1 MSLLLYQNIYLIYQN
16 SDAASSFF
24 DYRTPLYFL
33 QELLS
38 ELYNANYLMKKQ
50 LLIPAL
56 IVLFLIIGTVIAVM
70 LGRGYSLN
78 WNGNGSILS
87 GTGLL
92 VATSSPDG
100 AQVIINGHLTTATD
114 NTINL
119 APGEYDVKI
128 FKEGYSSWEKKI
140 TVKKEVV
147 SKADALLFPTAPQLT
162 SITNVGVLNPV
173 IDPSFTKIA
182 YAVASQS
189 AVKNGVYVLDMSVR
203 PILTLQ
209 NASSQITQDLVNA
222 FSLSTFRWSPDS
234 TQILATITKQDASTT
249 YLLQTNGLNQSPQDV
264 TETIVPVNNSWQN
277 IKTDK
282 DTAQLNSL
290 AKNLRTVVANDFNI
304 LQWSADETKILYQA
318 SESATIPLIIEP
330 ALIGT
335 NSTPQIRE
343 IKKGEVYVYDTKE
356 DRNYLILSSL
366 PTSQFDNGELPIM
379 WYPDSKHLVYVHDG
393 RIDMMEYDAQNQTTV
408 YAGPF
413 VDDYVFPWPDA
424 TKLVILTN
432 LGNPNIAPNLYTIG
446 LK

>member
-1 MSLLLYQNIYLIYQN
+1 M
-16 SDAASSFF
+16 
-24 DYRTPLYFL
+24 
-33 QELLS
+33 
-38 ELYNANYLMKKQ
+38 YNANCAMKKQ
-50 LLIPAL
+50 LLIPVF
-56 IVLFLIIGTVIAVM
+56 IVLFLIIGTVIVVL
-70 LGRGYSLN
+70 LGKGYGLN
-78 WNGNGSILS
+78 LNGNGPILS

-119 APGEYDVKI
+119 APGDYNVKI
-128 FKEGYSSWEKKI
+128 FKEGYFAWEKKI

-173 IDPSFTKIA
+173 IDPSLTKIA

-189 AVKNGVYVLDMSVR
+189 AVKNGIYVIDMSVR

-209 NASSQITQDLVNA
+209 NASSQIVQDITNA
-222 FSLSTFRWSPDS
+222 FSLATFAWSPDS
-234 TQILATITKQDASTT
+234 AQILATITRENISTK
-249 YLLQTNGLNQSPQDV
+249 YLLQTNTLNQSPQDV
-264 TETIVPVNNSWQN
+264 TETIDSVNNSWQK
-277 IKTDK
+277 IKADK
-282 DTAQLNSL
+282 DTALMNSL
-290 AKNLRTVVANDFNI
+290 PKTLRTVVANDFSI

-318 SESATIPLIIEP
+318 SQSATIPLIIEP

-335 NSTPQIRE
+335 NSTPQIRD
-343 IKKGEVYVYDTKE
+343 IRKGEVYVYDIKE

-366 PTSQFDNGELPIM
+366 PAPQIANGELPIM

-393 RIDMMEYDAQNQTTV
+393 RIDMMEYDAQNQTTI

-413 VDDYVFPWPDA
+413 VDSYVFPWPDA

>member
-1 MSLLLYQNIYLIYQN
+1 
-16 SDAASSFF
+16 
-24 DYRTPLYFL
+24 
-33 QELLS
+33 
-38 ELYNANYLMKKQ
+38 MKKLIIP
-50 LLIPAL
+50 LLI
-56 IVLFLIIGTVIAVM
+56 ILFLVIATVVVVL
-70 LGRGYSLN
+70 LGRGYGLN
-78 WNGNGSILS
+78 LNGSGPILS

-119 APGEYDVKI
+119 APGDYDVKI
-128 FKEGYSSWEKKI
+128 FKEGYFPWEKKI

-147 SKADALLFPTAPQLT
+147 SKADALLYPTAPQLT
-162 SITNVGVLNPV
+162 SITSVGVLNPV
-173 IDPSFTKIA
+173 IDPSLTKIA
-182 YAVASQS
+182 YSVASQS
-189 AVKNGVYVLDMSVR
+189 AVKNGIYVLDMSVR

-209 NASSQITQDLVNA
+209 SASSQIAQDVTGA
-222 FSLSTFRWSPDS
+222 FSSSTFIWSPDS
-234 TQILATITKQDASTT
+234 AQIIADIYTKNASTK
-249 YLLQTNGLNQSPQDV
+249 YLLQANTLNQAPQDV
-264 TETIVPVNNSWQN
+264 TETIDSVNSSWLK
-277 IKTDK
+277 IKNDK

-290 AKNLRTVVANDFNI
+290 VKPLRTVVASDFDI
-304 LQWSADETKILYQA
+304 LQWSSDETKILYQA
-318 SESATIPLIIEP
+318 SQSATLPLIINP

-335 NSTPQIRE
+335 NSTPQIRD
-343 IKKGEVYVYDTKE
+343 IKKGEIYVYDIKE

-366 PTSQFDNGELPIM
+366 PTGQVDNGELPIM

-393 RIDMMEYDAQNQTTV
+393 RIDMMEYDAGNQTTV

-424 TKLVILTN
+424 TQLVILTN